1 MQSKNK
7 ITKEREPFLQK
18 MKGFGQLLIKAG
30 LAFAEDKCMKM
41 SASLAYYTVFS
52 IGPLIIIIIWAL
64 GFLYGDLSEGTDAAK
79 NTVFNELNEFVG
91 PEIGK
96 LLEQTIQQ
104 ITLENKSNIGLII
117 GTVTL
122 IITSTTIFVDI
133 QHSINTIW
141 KIKVKPKKDW
151 LKMLINRLI
160 SFSMIV
166 GLSFLLMASLLISSI
181 IGIITKNIEKIFH
194 TWNIQELDIQFWD
207 WVNTGITFT
216 VIAVLFGFIFAFLPD
231 AKVRFK
237 DILGGSIFT
246 ASLFMIGKYGIS
258 VYLSVN
264 ATATAY
270 GAAGSIII
278 LLAWVYYSAAILYF
292 GAQFTK
298 EYAIKYGNGIKP
310 NSFAV
315 LIQQIEVEVNDDSE
329 LIIREDKNDNK

>member
-194 TWNIQELDIQFWD
+194 FVLAALARIQEKQGDRQKSIYLHAHDRRTKQHHHYD
-207 WVNTGITFT
+207 TDAQCERVHPRTVNT
-216 VIAVLFGFIFAFLPD
+216 LEE
-231 AKVRFK
+231 VRRVCSGVK
-237 DILGGSIFT
+237 QGSE
-246 ASLFMIGKYGIS
+246 YG
-258 VYLSVN
+258 
-264 ATATAY
+264 
-270 GAAGSIII
+270 
-278 LLAWVYYSAAILYF
+278 
-292 GAQFTK
+292 
-298 EYAIKYGNGIKP
+298 
-310 NSFAV
+310 
-315 LIQQIEVEVNDDSE
+315 
-329 LIIREDKNDNK
+329 